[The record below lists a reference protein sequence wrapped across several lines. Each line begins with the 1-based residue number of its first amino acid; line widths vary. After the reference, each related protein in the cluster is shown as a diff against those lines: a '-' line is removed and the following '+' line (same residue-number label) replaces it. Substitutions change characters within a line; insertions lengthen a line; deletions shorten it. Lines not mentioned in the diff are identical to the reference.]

1 MADRRADLDI
11 DDRSH
16 ISVMKIEV
24 PVKHLFFEKE
34 ATGEW
39 EGGVDAG
46 DGLEPWSWAT
56 TIVGTRAMEW
66 LDQKGV
72 VRAGMVV
79 EGVGE

>member
-1 MADRRADLDI
+1 
-11 DDRSH
+11 
-16 ISVMKIEV
+16 MKIEV
-24 PVKHLFFEKE
+24 TVKHLFFEKE

-56 TIVGTRAMEW
+56 TIVGARAMER
-66 LDQKGV
+66 LHQKGI

-79 EGVGE
+79 ERIGE

>member
-1 MADRRADLDI
+1 MDI

-34 ATGEW
+34 ATGER

-46 DGLEPWSWAT
+46 GGLEPGARIT
-56 TIVGTRAMEW
+56 TVVGTRAVER